1 VEREAINMNFN
12 LLKQEALKLGINE
25 IELYS
30 VKSKGIDMSFFDGA
44 VEGNTTAFEDVLCV
58 RGVYNNHIATVY
70 TEHNTDA
77 EIPFILKTII
87 DNAKFITK
95 EEPYV
100 IYSGDDEY
108 PTVAEK
114 ESDFSDRPAY
124 EKIELANKVD
134 KMLKEKC
141 PYTFKTECGYAEN
154 EYEYSI
160 VNTNGLNV
168 SKKGKNAYLV
178 AELIAVKDGDMKTSY
193 DYMYIHKFDDID
205 LEKFTDKIIEDA
217 VSQFGAD
224 SVPSN
229 KYNVVL
235 DKGAVRSLLGAYAGV
250 FCADTVLK
258 KMSFLEGKIGEKIF
272 GDNVTIID
280 DPLNE
285 LAISQ
290 DTFDDE
296 GVATKSK
303 VIVEN
308 GVLKTYLHNLTTAMM
323 MNTKSTGNG
332 FKHGVHSPVAVSPKN
347 FYLQPGNNTL
357 DELFEAI
364 GDGLYITDFEGLHA
378 GVNAISGE
386 YSLKCSGY
394 KVTNGKKAEPVT
406 LIIMSSSIQE
416 TLSNIYLIGNDF
428 EFRGGIGASSIAL
441 KDVPISGK

>member
-1 VEREAINMNFN
+1 MNFN
-12 LLKQEALKLGINE
+12 LLKEEALKLGINE

-70 TEHNTDA
+70 TENGSDD

-87 DNAKFITK
+87 ENGNNITK
-95 EEPYV
+95 DEPYV
-100 IYSGDDEY
+100 IYAGDEEY
-108 PTVAEK
+108 PVIKEK
-114 ESDFSDRPAY
+114 ETDFSDHPAY
-124 EKIELANKVD
+124 EKIDLANKVH

-160 VNTNGLNV
+160 INTNGLNV

-193 DYMYIHKFDDID
+193 DYMYIHKFADID
-205 LEKFTDKIIEDA
+205 LDKFTDKIIEDA
-217 VSQFGAD
+217 VSQFGAE
-224 SVPSN
+224 SVPSD

-235 DKGAVRSLLGAYAGV
+235 DKGAVRSLLGAYSGV

-258 KMSFLEGKIGEKIF
+258 KMSFLDGKLDQKIF
-272 GDNVTIID
+272 GDNITIMD

-332 FKHGVHSPVAVSPKN
+332 FKHGVSSPVGVSPKN
-347 FYLQPGNNTL
+347 FYLQPGDKSL
-357 DELFEAI
+357 EELFEAI
-364 GDGLYITDFEGLHA
+364 GNGLYITEFAGLHA

-394 KVTNGKKAEPVT
+394 KITDGKKAEPVT

-416 TLSNIYLIGNDF
+416 TLNNVFMIGNDF

-441 KDVPISGK
+441 KNVPISGK